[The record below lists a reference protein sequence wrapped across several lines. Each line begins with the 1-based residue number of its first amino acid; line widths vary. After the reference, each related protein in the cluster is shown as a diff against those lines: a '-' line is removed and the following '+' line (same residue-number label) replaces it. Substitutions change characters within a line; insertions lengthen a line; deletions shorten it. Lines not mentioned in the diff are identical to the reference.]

1 MVRDYGQYLREGD
14 TNMNTTKNR
23 FPVMGFLLRNYIKV
37 IVALGLVFGFI
48 FMVGNNNDQQWVI
61 VQYPWG
67 NVNVIDTAGWYFKG
81 GGSHWSYPR
90 NWQVEYDDK
99 ESWNDYSFKVVFND
113 GGSAHMNAM
122 VRFSSPITLEGKR
135 KFHQLFGGNEEAVKS
150 AVWAHLSDAMKSSG
164 PVMSASEHQSAR
176 RGEFTALVQD
186 QLQKG
191 LFEMK
196 RISKTLQD
204 QYDDKGKPITVYA
217 TEVVFDGGG
226 SEQRIA
232 RTSPLTD
239 FGIVITQFSITDVT
253 YDEQTQRQFAQKK
266 EAFLS
271 AEGSKAQR
279 EKEVQE
285 RLMVEERGRR
295 QKAESES
302 IALQKKAEQVIGAQR
317 EKEIAELNAQR
328 EKVVAETNAAKELA
342 VSKLNKEEAETRASQ
357 ELEVAKLNRMKAEE
371 EAQSQIILA
380 AAQQKSLQL
389 AGAISERERVL
400 AEIEKDK
407 AIGVAREISK
417 VNVPQFIISG
427 SGEGANK
434 SGVNE
439 NLVNMFFLKQ
449 LGVLPEVGVK

>member
-1 MVRDYGQYLREGD
+1 MYSNANNKEKEFKL
-14 TNMNTTKNR
+14 NFSIKI
-23 FPVMGFLLRNYIKV
+23 LLKM
-37 IVALGLVFGFI
+37 LCLFGFI
-48 FMVGNNNDQQWVI
+48 TLLFTSVGNNNDQQWLVI
-61 VQYPWG
+61 QYPWG
-67 NVNVIDTAGWYFKG
+67 NVRVIDEAGWYMKG

-90 NWQVEYDDK
+90 YWQVEYDQ
-99 ESWNDYSFKVVFND
+99 EHSFKVVFND
-113 GGSAHMNAM
+113 GGSATMNAM
-122 VRFSSPITLEGKR
+122 VRFSSPLTVEGKR
-135 KFHQLFGGNEEAVKS
+135 DFHRLFGGNEEAVES

-217 TEVVFDGGG
+217 TEVVFESNGVN
-226 SEQRIA
+226 QKIA

-253 YDEQTQRQFAQKK
+253 YDDQTQRQFAQKK

-302 IALQKKAEQVIGAQR
+302 IALQKKAEQVINAQR
-317 EKEIAELNAQR
+317 EKEVAELEANKR
-328 EKVVAETNAAKELA
+328 KVVAETEAAMQLA
-342 VSKLNKEEAETRASQ
+342 VAMMNKQEAETKAMQ
-357 ELEVAKLNRMKAEE
+357 DLEVAKLGRMRAEE
-371 EAQSQIILA
+371 ESATQIVLASAQEKAL
-380 AAQQKSLQL
+380 KLG
-389 AGAISERERVL
+389 GAISERDRVL
-400 AEIEKDK
+400 AEIERDK
-407 AIGVAREISK
+407 FIGIAEHLSK
-417 VNVPQFIISG
+417 VQVPKFIISG
-427 SGEGANK
+427 GEKTG
-434 SGVNE
+434 GTNE
-439 NLVNMFFLKQ
+439 QLMNMFFMRQ
-449 LGVLPEVGVK
+449 LGILPQLDATK